1 MNRWGIIGLLIFIY
15 LVALVVL
22 LPARFVLQF
31 VQSPAQVEWGDV
43 SGSIWSGQ
51 IGTLRVQDIT
61 LREID
66 WRLHPLAL
74 VMGRAQVSLHI
85 GDHPNN
91 IIVGQGQLRMTSST
105 LQVQGLTLDGRV
117 ADLAALSPVPSP
129 FALQGEVSL
138 NLPHYEWG
146 QPLCREL
153 DGQVQVSNAAL
164 QIGRNWEELGNFSA
178 VLNCENGR
186 IIALLDDANRLGLTA
201 DAEIWAQGAR
211 AEFSMNPPPEAPRAI
226 RNLMNVLPPEARQRQ
241 RLNFTF

>member
-1 MNRWGIIGLLIFIY
+1 MNKWGIIGLLVFIY

-31 VQSPAQVEWGDV
+31 VQPPAEVEWGAV

-66 WRLHPLAL
+66 WRLSPLAL
-74 VMGRAQVSLHI
+74 VVGRAQVSLHI
-85 GDHPNN
+85 GDHPDN
-91 IIVGQGQLRMTSST
+91 IITGQGELRMSSST
-105 LQVQGLTLDGRV
+105 LAVEALNLHGRV
-117 ADLAALSPVPSP
+117 ADLATLSPVPSP
-129 FALQGEVSL
+129 FALQGEFSL
-138 NLPHYEWG
+138 NLTHYQWG
-146 QPLCREL
+146 QPLCSEL
-153 DGQVQVSNAAL
+153 NGQVQVNNAAL
-164 QIGRNWEELGNFSA
+164 QIGRNWEELGDFNA
-178 VLNCENGR
+178 DLNCENGR

-211 AEFSMNPPPEAPRAI
+211 AEFSINPPPEAPRAI
-226 RNLMNVLPPEARQRQ
+226 RNLMDVLPPEARQTQ